1 MADRN
6 MVMSLLRVIIDDIM
20 DIEEELS
27 IMDEEE
33 IEELVLVNVGST
45 NRRIIPKVIG
55 FAEEVIPQYTE
66 TDFRRDFRVC
76 KNTFERLIA
85 ELTPAIE
92 YTIRE
97 SGKEG
102 LPVRKQLLVY
112 LWYISNQDSIR
123 EISRLFGVSTSTVHR
138 CIRRVSKALC
148 SMRQHIIRWPDFGT
162 QGLIS
167 EAISERVG
175 LPNVVGF
182 IDGTHIRLSQI
193 PNGDTDYINRK
204 GYPSI
209 VLQLVVDDQ
218 LLITDCYVGW
228 PGSTHDARVYHNSP
242 LHDKLVRRDILGQ
255 DNFIIGDGAYP
266 LSTSLMT
273 PFRDTGRLTQP
284 QKRYN
289 RIVSSVRQSVE
300 RAIGH
305 LKSRFRRHQRC
316 VLQRRS

>member
-6 MVMSLLRVIIDDIM
+6 MVMSLLPVIIDDIM

-45 NRRIIPKVIG
+45 NRRIIPNVIG

-123 EISRLFGVSTSTVHR
+123 EISRLFVCQHQPSTDVFDEFQKHCAACAS
-138 CIRRVSKALC
+138 ISLGGQILAPKA
-148 SMRQHIIRWPDFGT
+148 
-162 QGLIS
+162 
-167 EAISERVG
+167 
-175 LPNVVGF
+175 
-182 IDGTHIRLSQI
+182 
-193 PNGDTDYINRK
+193 
-204 GYPSI
+204 
-209 VLQLVVDDQ
+209 
-218 LLITDCYVGW
+218 
-228 PGSTHDARVYHNSP
+228 
-242 LHDKLVRRDILGQ
+242 
-255 DNFIIGDGAYP
+255 
-266 LSTSLMT
+266 
-273 PFRDTGRLTQP
+273 
-284 QKRYN
+284 
-289 RIVSSVRQSVE
+289 
-300 RAIGH
+300 
-305 LKSRFRRHQRC
+305 
-316 VLQRRS
+316 